1 MPKALT
7 NKQRKIIIFSVVG
20 VLIAAVAIAAVT
32 ICSYVFRD
40 KEVEINNNTLTEVI
54 ETAPDALGKTYDN
67 IILPE
72 SVSIEST
79 PSAIYTFS
87 VQNYMPLEDVK
98 KLAVEL
104 SNKANTYTI
113 TEDDLHVDLY
123 KDFIDLTPPDDPNYN
138 PNFRGSDYCEYQY
151 VDNNVESMME
161 NNVDG
166 QYSVGVS
173 PDKSFV
179 IACPFLTQGALG
191 YDTWEKTF
199 EIGTDDIS
207 GVSYNVYGEQ
217 YSIQE
222 AIDYADTLIEDYK
235 EYLLDQ
241 EGLELKLKQVVV
253 VKNDKSQSG
262 EDEYS
267 YRLRYAYYYCGTEI
281 NMGGGVHLSIDD
293 NLFCPR
299 QGAEIII
306 SRRDSFT
313 SLIKELNTSQFKA
326 EKANDDFITLGSAL
340 DRASKILAPK
350 FIQDVKKIDIA
361 YIPLQQ
367 IVKHDDPDLFSSES
381 APDLFFRPMWRLE
394 ENSEVNMEE
403 YLLEAVPP
411 KRYLYIDMITGEI
424 MLYDESKFQPALTEE
439 MITNE
444 KQDPTFEESWR

>member
-1 MPKALT
+1 MAKKLT
-7 NKQRKIIIFSVVG
+7 KQQRKIIIFSAVG
-20 VLIAAVAIAAVT
+20 VLIAAVAVIAIV
-32 ICSYVFRD
+32 ICSYIFRD
-40 KEVEINNNTLTEVI
+40 KEVKINNSTLADVI
-54 ETAPDALGKTYDN
+54 EAAPDALGKTYDN
-67 IILPE
+67 ILLPE

-87 VQNYMPLEDVK
+87 AQNYMPLEDVK

-104 SNKANTYTI
+104 SNKANTFTI

-123 KDFIDLTPPDDPNYN
+123 TDFIELTPPDDPNYN
-138 PNFRGSDYCEYQY
+138 PNFRGSDYCEYQF
-151 VDNNVESMME
+151 VDNNVESKMDD
-161 NNVDG
+161 NVDG
-166 QYSVGVS
+166 EYSVSVS
-173 PDKSFV
+173 PDESFV
-179 IACPFLTQGALG
+179 IASPFLAQGAYG
-191 YDTWEKTF
+191 YATWEKTF
-199 EIGTDDIS
+199 DIGTDDIS

-267 YRLRYAYYYCGTEI
+267 YRLRYAYYYYGTEI
-281 NMGGGVHLSIDD
+281 NMGGGLHISDTDD
-293 NLFCPR
+293 LFCPW
-299 QGAEIII
+299 QGAEIVV

-313 SLIKELNTSQFKA
+313 TLRKDLNTSQFKA
-326 EKANDDFITLGSAL
+326 EKTKDDFITLGSAL

-361 YIPLQQ
+361 YVPLQHL
-367 IVKHDDPDLFSSES
+367 IKHDDPDLFSSES

-403 YLLEAVPP
+403 YFDVSVPP

-424 MLYDESKFQPALTEE
+424 LLYDESKIHPALTEE
-439 MITNE
+439 MITSATN
-444 KQDPTFEESWR
+444 DPTFEESWR

>member
-1 MPKALT
+1 MAKALSK
-7 NKQRKIIIFSVVG
+7 KQRKIIIFSAAG
-20 VLIAAVAIAAVT
+20 VLIAALAVIAIV
-32 ICSYVFRD
+32 ICSYIFRD
-40 KEVEINNNTLTEVI
+40 KEVKINNSTLANAI

-67 IILPE
+67 ILLPE

-87 VQNYMPLEDVK
+87 AQNYIPLEDAK

-104 SNKANTYTI
+104 SNKANTFTI
-113 TEDDLHVDLY
+113 TEDDLKVSLYTDLIG
-123 KDFIDLTPPDDPNYN
+123 DPDEPNYN
-138 PNFRGSDYCEYQY
+138 PNYRGSDYCEYRY
-151 VDNNVESMME
+151 VDNNVEYAME
-161 NNVDG
+161 DNVDG
-166 QYSVGVS
+166 QYIVEVLPYGGFSIS
-173 PDKSFV
+173 S
-179 IACPFLTQGALG
+179 PFLIQGEYG
-191 YDTWEKTF
+191 YETWEKNF
-199 EIGTDDIS
+199 DIGTDDIS

-222 AIDYADTLIEDYK
+222 AIEYGDKVIDDFE

-281 NMGGGVHLSIDD
+281 NIGGGLYLSYDD
-293 NLFCPR
+293 ELFCPWE
-299 QGAEIII
+299 GAEIIV

-313 SLIKELNTSQFKA
+313 MLRKDLNTSQFKA
-326 EKANDDFITLGSAL
+326 EKAKDDFITLGSAL
-340 DRASKILAPK
+340 DRASQILAPK

-361 YIPLQQ
+361 YVPLQHIIQ
-367 IVKHDDPDLFSSES
+367 HDDPDLDPYEK
-381 APDLFFRPMWRLE
+381 APELIFRPMWRLE
-394 ENSEVNMEE
+394 ENIEVNMEE
-403 YLLEAVPP
+403 YLDETVVP

-424 MLYDESKFQPALTEE
+424 LLYDESKSQPALTEE

-444 KQDPTFEESWR
+444 KNDPTFSSWR

>member
-1 MPKALT
+1 MTKNLSK
-7 NKQRKIIIFSVVG
+7 KQKKIVVFSVAGLV
-20 VLIAAVAIAAVT
+20 IAAVAAAAIA
-32 ICSYVFRD
+32 ICSYIFRD
-40 KEVEINNNTLTEVI
+40 KEVKTNNSTLANAI

-87 VQNYMPLEDVK
+87 AQNYMPLEDAK

-104 SNKANTYTI
+104 SNKANTFTI
-113 TEDDLHVDLY
+113 TEDDLNVSLYSDLIG
-123 KDFIDLTPPDDPNYN
+123 DPDDPGYN
-138 PNFRGSDYCEYQY
+138 PNYRGSDYCEYRY
-151 VDNNVESMME
+151 VDNNVESMMD
-161 NNVDG
+161 NIVDG
-166 QYSVGVS
+166 EYSVSVT
-173 PDKSFV
+173 PDRCFV
-179 IACPFLTQGALG
+179 IASPFLAQGEYG
-191 YDTWEKTF
+191 YATWEKTF
-199 EIGTDDIS
+199 YIGTDDIS

-241 EGLELKLKQVVV
+241 EGLELKLKQVAV

-267 YRLRYAYYYCGTEI
+267 YRLRYAYYYYGNEI
-281 NMGGGVHLSIDD
+281 NIGDGVPDIETNELV
-293 NLFCPR
+293 CPR

-313 SLIKELNTSQFKA
+313 NMSKDLNTSQLKA
-326 EKANDDFITLGSAL
+326 EKAKDNFITLGSAL

-361 YIPLQQ
+361 YVPLQHIIQ
-367 IVKHDDPDLFSSES
+367 HDDPDLDPYES
-381 APDLFFRPMWRLE
+381 APELIFRPMWRLE
-394 ENSEVNMEE
+394 ENIEVNMEE
-403 YLLEAVPP
+403 YFDETFPP

-424 MLYDESKFQPALTEE
+424 LLYDESKFHPALTEE
-439 MITNE
+439 MIKNE
-444 KQDPTFEESWR
+444 TQDPTFASWN